1 MAMMPGLPNAHPF
14 YHQEK
19 FVVGKSV
26 KRDWMPTDLGTLH
39 LQRISASP

>member
-1 MAMMPGLPNAHPF
+1 MTPGLPSALPF

-26 KRDWMPTDLGTLH
+26 KRDRMPTDLGTLH
-39 LQRISASP
+39 LQRIIASP